1 VALRDRRLAALI
13 FFAALAAAHTWPL
26 ARDPAHLSRYDNA
39 DAALNTWTLAW
50 VARTIVRDPA
60 RLFDA
65 PMFHPERD
73 ALAFSEPLL
82 LQGALAAPLV
92 RAGAGPLLAFNL
104 VLLAGLALSAWTM
117 SLVIARWTGSGWA
130 GLVAGSLFA
139 FNTHLLARLPHLQAV
154 HVEFLPLA
162 LAALDRLVDRARARD
177 ALALG
182 IAYALQALSSGY
194 LLVMGAVALVA
205 GALARPADWG
215 RPGRMARRAGLG
227 AAAGAVAAGICLP
240 VVLAHLRVRA
250 AHGLVRPL
258 AEVAAYSA
266 SPAAYLATVSRVYH
280 ALWSHRFY
288 LPGGDALF
296 PGVLALG
303 LAALALLSGV
313 AGRDGRARMLLAVA
327 AAGAALSFGPAMPGY
342 AWLHAWVPG
351 FQDLRGAARFGF
363 LALSGVAG
371 LAGFGLARLLAHPAL
386 AAGRGRRAAVGVAA
400 LALVNLE
407 ALVAPMDFVRDG
419 GTPRAYRV
427 LQREPAPVVVEL
439 PFPPADR
446 PDRNAPFLVA
456 AAEHGATLVN
466 GYSSFVPRSYIDT
479 ARALEGFPD
488 SRAFARLEALGVT
501 HLVVHLDALAGADRL
516 LAAHPAVVLCASGP
530 GLRIYRLR
538 ASLGGR
544 R

>member
-1 VALRDRRLAALI
+1 MALRDRRLAALTLL
-13 FFAALAAAHTWPL
+13 AALAAAHTWPL
-26 ARDPAHLSRYDNA
+26 VRDPAHLSRFDNA
-39 DAALNTWTLAW
+39 DAALNAWALTW
-50 VARTIVRDPA
+50 VARTIASDPA

-82 LQGALAAPLV
+82 VQGALAAPLV
-92 RAGAGPLLAFNL
+92 HAGARPLLAFNL

-117 SLVIARWTGSGWA
+117 SLVIARWTGSWWA
-130 GLVAGSLFA
+130 GLVAGSLFV
-139 FNTHLLARLPHLQAV
+139 FNTHLLTRLPHIQAL

-162 LAALDRLVDRARARD
+162 LAALDRLIDRARTRD

-182 IAYALQALSSGY
+182 TAYALQALASGY

-205 GALARPADWG
+205 AALVRPVDWG
-215 RPGRMARRAGLG
+215 QRSRVARRVGLG
-227 AAAGAVAAGICLP
+227 IAAGAIAVGLCLP

-266 SPAAYLATVSRVYH
+266 SPTDYLATVSRLH
-280 ALWSHRFY
+280 HTLWSHRVY
-288 LPGGDALF
+288 RPGGDALF
-296 PGVLALG
+296 PGALG
-303 LAALALLSGV
+303 LGLAGLALVTGT
-313 AGRDGRARMLLAVA
+313 AGRDRRARMLLAVA
-327 AAGAALSFGPAMPGY
+327 AAGTALSFGPATPGY

-363 LALSGVAG
+363 LALTGVAG
-371 LAGFGLARLLAHPAL
+371 LAGFGLARLLAHPVVAS
-386 AAGRGRRAAVGVAA
+386 RRRRRAALGVAA
-400 LALVNLE
+400 LAIVNIE
-407 ALVAPMDFVRDG
+407 ALAAPMDFVRDDG
-419 GTPRAYRV
+419 APRAYRV
-427 LQREPAPVVVEL
+427 LEREPAPVVVEL

-446 PDRNAPFLVA
+446 PDRNAPFLAA

-466 GYSSFVPRSYIDT
+466 GYSSFVPRSYADT

-501 HLVVHLDALAGADRL
+501 HLVVHLDALPGADRA
-516 LAAHPAVVLCASGP
+516 LAAHPAVVLRASGP
-530 GLRIYRLR
+530 GLRIYRMR
-538 ASLGGR
+538 ASLESR